1 MRQRI
6 WSGRGRP
13 KNSHHPR
20 FDTRILEYLVELS
33 VKRGI
38 NTTEFFNAIVCAW
51 KNGKAMCR
59 GLTIKFRTKK
69 KSRAIF
75 LITKGYTV
83 VAQFPIPES
92 ILKETDPL
100 KAYRDTMASEVKNH
114 TVKNPKIKDLESGM
128 KKVNLEVRV
137 LKIPEPKPVFTKF
150 GTEAYVSN
158 VLVADETGNIK
169 LSLWNQQ
176 IYNVSVDDL
185 IKIENAKVA
194 SFRGNRQLRLGRSGK
209 LTIIKE
215 RTDDGTASSLLTNS

>member
-1 MRQRI
+1 MRTRR
-6 WSGRGRP
+6 SNGRGRP
-13 KNSHHPR
+13 TGKYHSHHDR
-20 FDTRILEYLVELS
+20 LLEYLARISL
-33 VKRGI
+33 KYGI
-38 NTTEFFNAIVCAW
+38 DSKEFFNNLVNAFEKQESICNNLNF
-51 KNGKAMCR
+51 KCR
-59 GLTIKFRTKK
+59 NKTKDT
-69 KSRAIF
+69 AIF
-75 LITKGYTV
+75 LITRNHKV
-83 VAQFPIPES
+83 IAQFHIPLG

-100 KAYRDTMASEVKNH
+100 KAYMDTMASEVTNH

-158 VLVADETGNIK
+158 VLVSDETGSIK

-209 LTIIKE
+209 LTIVKE
-215 RTDDGTASSLLTNS
+215 STDGRNASSLLTNS